1 MNAYAKIKCEPC
13 RHTAGGAIVV
23 TQDSD
28 MIAVISKQHA
38 LKLADDLRALAD
50 TFWND
55 DPWPVD
61 SSIGKSGA
69 EWAFERG
76 D

>member
-1 MNAYAKIKCEPC
+1 MKSIELEECKWTE
-13 RHTAGGAIVV
+13 GGSLLLKQEDNQIVV
-23 TQDSD
+23 TSRKNAQ
-28 MIAVISKQHA
+28 
-38 LKLADDLRALAD
+38 KLIDELRASVD